1 MFERDDVTVGKS
13 LEYGWNKRR
22 VADPMAQMSA
32 AGLYAE
38 GLGGL
43 SKGKF
48 KRLVERFMSLG
59 MSRNEAQK
67 SVLKMIYANNM
78 RNQVL

>member
-1 MFERDDVTVGKS
+1 MFETDDVTVGKS
-13 LEYGWNKRR
+13 LEYGWNTRR
-22 VADPMAQMSA
+22 VADPMAQMGA

-48 KRLVERFMSLG
+48 KRLVDRFMALG
-59 MSRNEAQK
+59 MSRDQARK

-78 RNQVL
+78 RNQGL

>member
-1 MFERDDVTVGKS
+1 MFDQDMTTVGKS
-13 LEYGWNKRR
+13 LEYGWNQRR

-32 AGLYAE
+32 AGLYSE
-38 GLGGL
+38 GLKTL

-48 KRLVERFMSLG
+48 RRLVDRFMALG
-59 MSRNEAQK
+59 MNRDEAQK
-67 SVLKMIYANNM
+67 AVLKMIYASNM